1 LEQELHEDEEEQQEW
16 QIRRSGKLRTTR
28 IRVTDETYAAL
39 MELGK
44 MADDFEDVIARLLQ
58 EKKEREQ
65 RRG

>member
-1 LEQELHEDEEEQQEW
+1 LEQELHEDEEQQEW
-16 QIRRSGKLRTTR
+16 QSKRSRKLRTTR
-28 IRVTDETYAAL
+28 LRVTDETYAAL

>member
-1 LEQELHEDEEEQQEW
+1 LHEDEEEQQEW

-28 IRVTDETYAAL
+28 IRLTDETYAAL

>member
-1 LEQELHEDEEEQQEW
+1 MHEDEEEQQEW